1 MKGRNLKNTEIG
13 DNCFVS
19 EMSLLKRNYV
29 LVAEP
34 WFLNPGIIRA
44 MQEGVQPIENGC

>member
-1 MKGRNLKNTEIG
+1 MKGGNLKNAEIG
-13 DNCFVS
+13 DTCFVS

-34 WFLNPGIIRA
+34 
-44 MQEGVQPIENGC
+44 